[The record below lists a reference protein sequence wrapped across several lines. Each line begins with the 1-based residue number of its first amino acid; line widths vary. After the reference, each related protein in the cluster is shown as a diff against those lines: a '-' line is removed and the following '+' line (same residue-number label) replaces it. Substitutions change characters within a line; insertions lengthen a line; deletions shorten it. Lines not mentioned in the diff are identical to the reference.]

1 MTNAVRGEVAF
12 AAGDRTFVLRP
23 TFEVLCAIEDR
34 LNTGVIELAE
44 RIAQR
49 RHGVRDIGA
58 VLFEAAHAADPA
70 VSQAEIEAAVADAG
84 LRAATLAALNLLAR
98 ALGGP
103 DPEKKAGQSAAPAAP

>member
-1 MTNAVRGEVAF
+1 MANNVRGEAEF

-23 TFEVLCAIEDR
+23 TFEALCAIEDR
-34 LNTGVIELAE
+34 LDTGVIELAE

-58 VLFEAAHAADPA
+58 VLFEAAHAADPT
-70 VSQAEIEAAVADAG
+70 VSQAEIEAAVARAG
-84 LRAATLAALNLLAR
+84 LRAATLAALNLLAC

-103 DPEKKAGQSAAPAAP
+103 DPEKKDDQPAAPAAP